1 METRDI
7 TPALAVALAAK
18 SGAPIYIRREIYDET
33 LCRVVSRALHLSRY
47 SSCIH
52 ISHSM
57 HRHSHFVPKANTCL
71 VKIARLLKLQISI
84 MGDMS

>member
-33 LCRVVSRALHLSRY
+33 LCRVVSRALHLSRHN
-47 SSCIH
+47 SCR